1 MAKTLKKLSR
11 SRVQTF
17 KIKNRSGY
25 AAICLGNLTEGPT
38 SNEAVRRIAKPLKRQ
53 GYLLS

>member
-1 MAKTLKKLSR
+1 MAKQLKKLSK

-17 KIKNRSGY
+17 KIKNRGGY

-38 SNEAVRRIAKPLKRQ
+38 SNEAIRRIAKPLKRQ